1 MQARFI
7 QNGLSIDHTPVAAVS
22 AGDVIEL
29 GNWLGIAKRD
39 IAAGALGSLCV
50 AGEVFDVVHAADAI
64 EAYALV
70 YWDAD
75 GDPVGGTAG
84 TGAATATSTGNKAMG
99 VCLVAAT
106 ETDPTVRILKLNS
119 PAITNNHYG
128 PLNNAIADPGNGKAI
143 PVTASGFVNI
153 VTAGAETRTLAVPTF
168 DSQQIRLNL
177 KTDGGNCVVT
187 VASAV
192 NATGNNTLTFADE
205 GDVIFLT
212 AVDIGGTLA
221 WRALGNDGVA
231 LSTVE

>member
-1 MQARFI
+1 MKARFI
-7 QNGLSIDHTPVAAVS
+7 HDGLSIDYTPATDVA

-29 GNWLGIAKRD
+29 GEWIGIAKLD
-39 IAAGALGSLCV
+39 IAAGTLGALAV
-50 AGEVFDVVHAADAI
+50 AGGVFDVQHAADAI
-64 EAYALV
+64 EAHALV
-70 YWDAD
+70 HWDAD

-106 ETDPTVRILKLNS
+106 ETDATVRILKLNS

-128 PLNNAIADPGNGKAI
+128 PLNNAIADPGDGEAI

-153 VTAGAETRTLAVPTF
+153 VTAGAETRTLAAPTF
-168 DSQQIRLNL
+168 DSQQLRLNL
-177 KTDGGNCVVT
+177 KTDGGDCVLT

-192 NATGNNTLTFADE
+192 NATGNNTLTFAEE
-205 GDVIFLT
+205 GDVIVLY
-212 AVDIGGTLA
+212 AVDIDGTLA
-221 WRALGNDGVA
+221 WRALANDGVA